1 MISSTRLRLLCF
13 PGGVFLLVMLSWLP
27 LPLHAEID
35 VREDDEQIQIETPH
49 LKLAIRKK
57 GYVSGVA
64 AGSFLDKKSGFRD
77 IGFGLDIADWIMEP
91 GSDEK
96 YRDQL
101 SEDLIYRFGNE
112 YHGARPKRCIE
123 GPQICTKAGELDTRI
138 IRGTDFVAIKL
149 GFQYHKAAP
158 GRKTG
163 SRWSQTLVFPEGRRY
178 FLSSHRIEARN
189 ESDAMFVRI
198 DMPGHIKHDR
208 GDTFSEIYLSYFGKQ
223 GRIASDQFLDNFAP
237 DEKFNYR
244 RDLGLKPS
252 RFIRAYHIRDPK
264 SGAAGPWLAGM
275 TLDPSLVHEA
285 WCHQRGYVCLIE
297 EFGGRP
303 VKAGETFGAA
313 FVVGFF
319 DSIGEMEKVY
329 DKHRGF
335 DRLSVDRHG
344 WKLRRWDG
352 QGVSSSK

>member
-1 MISSTRLRLLCF
+1 MMTSRSSARLLCRF
-13 PGGVFLLVMLSWLP
+13 SGICLLTATFWLP
-27 LPLHAEID
+27 TLQAEIV
-35 VREDDEQIQIETPH
+35 VREDADQIQIETPH
-49 LKLAIRKK
+49 LHAAIRKN

-64 AGSFLDKKSGFRD
+64 AGSFLDKKTGFRD
-77 IGFGLDIADWIMEP
+77 VGFGLDIADWIMEP

-96 YRDQL
+96 YRDEL
-101 SEDLIYRFGNE
+101 SEDLIYRFGNP

-123 GPQICTKAGELDTRI
+123 GPQICTKARQLDTRI
-138 IRGTDFVAIKL
+138 IRGDGFVAVKL

-158 GRKTG
+158 GRNTG
-163 SRWSQTLVFPEGRRY
+163 SKWTQTLVFLENQRY
-178 FLSSHRIEARN
+178 FISSHRIDARN

-198 DMPGHIKHDR
+198 DMPGHIKHQG
-208 GDTFSEIYLSYFGKQ
+208 GDTFSEIYLSYLGKQ
-223 GRIASDQFLDNFAP
+223 GRISSQQFIENFAP
-237 DEKFNYR
+237 DKKFNYR
-244 RDLGLKPS
+244 RDLGLKPQ

-275 TLDPSLVHEA
+275 TLDPTAVHEA

-303 VKAGETFGAA
+303 VKSGEVFGAA

-329 DKHRGF
+329 DNYRGF
-335 DRLSVDRHG
+335 NRLSVDSQG
-344 WKLRRWDG
+344 WKLRRWE
-352 QGVSSSK
+352 

>member
-1 MISSTRLRLLCF
+1 MISSTRLRLLCL
-13 PGGVFLLVMLSWLP
+13 PGSVFLLVMLGWLP

-49 LKLAIRKK
+49 LKVAIRKK

-101 SEDLIYRFGNE
+101 SEDLVYRFGNE

-138 IRGTDFVAIKL
+138 IRGTDFVAVKL

-163 SRWSQTLVFPEGRRY
+163 SRWSQTLVFPEDRRY
-178 FLSSHRIEARN
+178 FISSHRIEARN
-189 ESDAMFVRI
+189 QSEAMFVRI

-208 GDTFSEIYLSYFGKQ
+208 GDSFSEIYLSYFGKQ
-223 GRIASDQFLDNFAP
+223 GRIGSDQFLDNFAP

-297 EFGGRP
+297 EFGGRS

-344 WKLRRWDG
+344 WKLRRWDEE
-352 QGVSSSK
+352 GVSSSK

>member
-1 MISSTRLRLLCF
+1 MISSIRLRLLCS
-13 PGGVFLLVMLSWLP
+13 PGGIFLLVMFSGLSIP
-27 LPLHAEID
+27 LQAEID

-49 LKLAIRKK
+49 LKVAIRKK

-101 SEDLIYRFGNE
+101 DDDLVYRFGNE

-123 GPQICTKAGELDTRI
+123 GPQICTKAGELDTRV
-138 IRGTDFVAIKL
+138 IRGADFVAVKL

-158 GRKTG
+158 GRNTG
-163 SRWSQTLVFPEGRRY
+163 SRWTQTLVFPGDQRY

-198 DMPGHIKHDR
+198 DMPGHIKHQR
-208 GDTFSEIYLSYFGKQ
+208 GDTFSEIYLSYLGEQ

-237 DEKFNYR
+237 DEKYNYR
-244 RDLGLKPS
+244 RDLGLKPR
-252 RFIRAYHIRDPK
+252 RFIRAYHVRDPR

-319 DSIGEMEKVY
+319 DSIGAMEKVY
-329 DKHRGF
+329 DRHRGF

>member
-1 MISSTRLRLLCF
+1 MISSTRLRLLCL
-13 PGGVFLLVMLSWLP
+13 PGSVFLLVMLGWLP

-49 LKLAIRKK
+49 LKVAIRKK

-101 SEDLIYRFGNE
+101 SEDLVYRFGNE

-138 IRGTDFVAIKL
+138 IRGTDFVAVKL

-158 GRKTG
+158 GRNTG
-163 SRWSQTLVFPEGRRY
+163 SRWTQTLVFPEDRRY
-178 FLSSHRIEARN
+178 FISSHRIEARN
-189 ESDAMFVRI
+189 QSEAMFVRI

-208 GDTFSEIYLSYFGKQ
+208 GDSFSEIYLSYFGKQ
-223 GRIASDQFLDNFAP
+223 GRIGSDQFLDNFAP

-344 WKLRRWDG
+344 WKLRRWDEE
-352 QGVSSSK
+352 GVSSSK